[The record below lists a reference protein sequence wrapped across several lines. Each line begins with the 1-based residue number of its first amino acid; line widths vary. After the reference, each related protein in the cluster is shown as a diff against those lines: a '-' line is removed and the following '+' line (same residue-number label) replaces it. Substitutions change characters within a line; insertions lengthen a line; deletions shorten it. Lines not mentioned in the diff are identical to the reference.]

1 MEWDMKIKRTKI
13 RDGEYESVTN
23 SILFLNLLHTHK
35 KDLDL
40 PRIVLVERHIFPDD
54 RGGIQSEWDQKD
66 HYLIKT

>member
-1 MEWDMKIKRTKI
+1 MKIKRTKI

-54 RGGIQSEWDQKD
+54 RGGIQSE
-66 HYLIKT
+66 